1 MEGQTKA
8 SVVTDQLSDTVSKL
22 DVQVVQ
28 KEKAV
33 QWRAEMSDVERE
45 RESERQVYFK
55 ILED

>member
-1 MEGQTKA
+1 MEDQTKA

-33 QWRAEMSDVERE
+33 QWRAETSDVERE
-45 RESERQVYFK
+45 RERVSDRYT
-55 ILED
+55 